1 MIPTPLTEVLSV
13 CVCDMQALKEDIE
26 ASQADLEDVQQ
37 TGDMLMGLV
46 GQAEQPEVQKT
57 VEDTSANLAAISD
70 QYNQRSQQLEHAL
83 AKATHFQDELM
94 VRKWIRTLCVCVCV
108 CVCVVRTL
116 CVSMHAYVCLCV

>member
-1 MIPTPLTEVLSV
+1 MIPTPLTEVLCVCVCV
-13 CVCDMQALKEDIE
+13 CVCDIQALKEDIE

-46 GQAEQPEVQKT
+46 GQTEQPEVQKT

-94 VRKWIRTLCVCVCV
+94 VRKWIRPLCVCDESFVCV
-108 CVCVVRTL
+108 
-116 CVSMHAYVCLCV
+116 

>member
-1 MIPTPLTEVLSV
+1 MIPTPLTEVLCV
-13 CVCDMQALKEDIE
+13 CVCDIQALKEDIE

-46 GQAEQPEVQKT
+46 GQTEQPEVQKT

-94 VRKWIRTLCVCVCV
+94 VRKWIRPLCVCDESFVCVHVCACV
-108 CVCVVRTL
+108 CVW
-116 CVSMHAYVCLCV
+116 